1 MMQDY
6 IISIVGCQQ
15 LEGEENEIQLTTV
28 GSYINKDGN
37 RYIIYSEYEEDNPSS
52 KITSLLKVEGDKK
65 VTLIRNSSDRTRLV
79 LEKGKR
85 HQCFYN
91 TGFGNMMVG
100 VFTKD
105 IESTLTDEGGQLE
118 VNYSLDINSGL
129 TSLNQIFFDIKKGT
143 GRKNV
148 TNSNRCNN

>member
-1 MMQDY
+1 
-6 IISIVGCQQ
+6 
-15 LEGEENEIQLTTV
+15 
-28 GSYINKDGN
+28 
-37 RYIIYSEYEEDNPSS
+37 
-52 KITSLLKVEGDKK
+52 
-65 VTLIRNSSDRTRLV
+65 
-79 LEKGKR
+79 
-85 HQCFYN
+85 
-91 TGFGNMMVG
+91 MMVG
-100 VFTKD
+100 VFTKG